1 MNKLPDFI
9 KLLNKSSITIK
20 LLGVNILVTN
30 MLLAYSI
37 YLQYMKEAYRVL
49 KEGGVSLISIP
60 FHSKED
66 TTVKR
71 AELINDEIKSYF

>member
-1 MNKLPDFI
+1 M
-9 KLLNKSSITIK
+9 
-20 LLGVNILVTN
+20 VTN